1 MLEKNSKLPD
11 PDHPRILPFL
21 VKLDIRHQTLDIRLD
36 PDHPCILPFL
46 VQDKVSGPSLHPSFP
61 GSKKILSTRSCPSLH
76 PSFPGSDKLYHAV
89 KKILKEKLPFLN
101 PTPARFPSQHLIIFN
116 TLPTPKTL
124 TLQKIN
130 TQY

>member
-46 VQDKVSGPSLHPSFP
+46 VQRQSILTILASFLFWFKTKHPV
-61 GSKKILSTRSCPSLH
+61 H
-76 PSFPGSDKLYHAV
+76 PYL
-89 KKILKEKLPFLN
+89 LPFLVQTN
-101 PTPARFPSQHLIIFN
+101 STMPS
-116 TLPTPKTL
+116 K
-124 TLQKIN
+124 KS
-130 TQY
+130 